1 MRIYDMRKH
10 LLLLLLLTCFGA
22 VAGENLLKSP
32 DFAADEYGD
41 FGVWSITK
49 KPSVTVT
56 RLPGQGPD
64 GKDAVR
70 LDLSKGAWIS
80 HKGLKLVGGAKYKFG
95 GFVRTA
101 GFSGSEYNGFMV
113 HDAAWNKKKMFRS
126 GRFFRHTGGKW
137 MTIEQTF
144 TAPADGMYELNI
156 YAPGQKGTLEICGP
170 FVVPL
175 DEKGTGSEFV
185 PPPLPK
191 KKMTG
196 KNIIRNTEFQPD
208 MFGEFGVWSI
218 RRPLVG
224 ITRLPGEG
232 VDGSTAVRLDFSR
245 QGSMIHDGIK
255 VVKGSKY
262 KFGAYVRTAGFS
274 GKEYYGIMFHNS
286 GWTKL
291 FKTRTFPADTN
302 GKWVR
307 IESTMTAPS
316 DGLYQLN
323 IYAPGPKG
331 VLEISRPFVI
341 PLDEDAVKAAGIS
354 HPVLENWRRIYPV
367 TVDLASLDPRQT
379 EFTVAVH
386 MSLPDAVEN
395 YSVSAELA
403 GQKQTADLNAAQ
415 RVKVQFSDLPLGK
428 TELKLQLIGK
438 KDSKVVLENRYP
450 CEVKAPVAKVAEKPL
465 NNLVSEICRFEKLR
479 DGEYE
484 FTVSDEAWY
493 FIGLVR
499 NEKNFALKLDGG
511 SEPVILSR
519 ENEPAD
525 TMRFLKPG
533 KHKLAVSGIASA
545 DNALVVRKVK
555 QLLLFQLHVSSP
567 KPGSPYRFTYDLA
580 FYRRWLWHNF
590 NTQLLQYE
598 YQIPTGCDVEL
609 ARELHARG
617 LKIISS
623 GDVGPKINWTKP
635 DVIEKNVRTANA
647 ISHTDGRALDEI
659 GSRYAFEMQ
668 LATGDAFWN
677 LIDFNKDLFLWMA
690 QIRGYL
696 HYPIVNSNL
705 LAAVGNSAHGHGRM
719 LMETYM
725 LTTHDAKTYDGYL
738 TALNHHLEWADRCV
752 PGGRSRIGFMISG
765 YTNCGAFNTWIHPQ
779 TDYKC
784 IVDGFF
790 RKLATDPGL
799 KGFAALGMYNILRCD
814 EEIAR
819 WTAAVVRHYA
829 VEGKTENLAEKY
841 GFSFNPGHIRN
852 GDFDDK
858 TDGWTVRPA
867 KEGSLVHR
875 YEKKF
880 GVKTQSRQ
888 RDYGTSGDNAMLFT
902 RCAEAPNKL
911 SQKATG
917 LIPGKKYALR
927 FVLADLDDVK
937 KPVGKPLDFTFRVD
951 ISDSGKVDAGSYFIV
966 QPGPTAMRYTRA
978 VDGSFT
984 RASFPARQIA
994 TRKIVFIPDKPEV
1007 TLTFSDWRDD
1017 RTPGGP
1023 IGQKL
1028 VLNFIGICPYFEGE

>member
-1 MRIYDMRKH
+1 MRKH
-10 LLLLLLLTCFGA
+10 LLLLLLFTCFGA
-22 VAGENLLKSP
+22 AAGENLLKSP
-32 DFAADEYGD
+32 DFAADEYGE
-41 FGVWSITK
+41 FGVWTITK
-49 KPSVTVT
+49 KTTVTVT
-56 RLPGQGPD
+56 RLPKQGPD

-80 HKGLKLVGGAKYKFG
+80 HKGLKLIGGAKYKFG
-95 GFVRTA
+95 GYVRTS
-101 GFSGSEYNGFMV
+101 GFSGSEYNGFMI
-113 HDAAWNKKKMFRS
+113 HDAGWNKKKMFRS

-137 MTIEQTF
+137 MPIEQTF

-175 DEKGTGSEFV
+175 DEKGAGSQFV

-218 RRPLVG
+218 RRPVVG

-245 QGSMIHDGIK
+245 QGSMIHDGLK

-291 FKTRTFPADTN
+291 FKTRPFPADTN

-367 TVDLASLDPRQT
+367 TLDLASLDPRQT

-386 MSLPDAVEN
+386 LSLPDAVDN
-395 YSVSAELA
+395 YTVSAELA
-403 GQKQTADLNAAQ
+403 GQKQTVGLNAVQ
-415 RVKVQFSDLPLGK
+415 RVKVQFKDLPLGK
-428 TELKLQLIGK
+428 TELKLQLISK
-438 KDSKVVLENRYP
+438 KDSKVVLENSYP

-465 NNLVSEICRFEKLR
+465 NNLVSEICRFEKLK

-493 FIGLVR
+493 FIGLAR
-499 NEKNFALKLDGG
+499 NEKNFTVKLDGG
-511 SEPVILSR
+511 SEPVILPR

-580 FYRRWLWHNF
+580 FYRRRLWHNF
-590 NTQLLQYE
+590 NTQMLQYE
-598 YQIPTGCDVEL
+598 YQSPTGCDVEL

-635 DVIEKNVRTANA
+635 DVIEKNIRTANA

-677 LIDFNKDLFLWMA
+677 LLDFNKDLYLWMA

-696 HYPIVNSNL
+696 HYPIVNSHL

-725 LTTHDAKTYDGYL
+725 LTTHDPETYDGYL
-738 TALNHHLEWADRCV
+738 SALNHHLEWADRCV

-765 YTNCGAFNTWIHPQ
+765 YNCCGAFNTWIHPQ

-814 EEIAR
+814 EEIVR

-841 GFSFNPGHIRN
+841 GFRFNPGHLRN

-867 KEGSLVHR
+867 KEGALVHR
-875 YEKKF
+875 YEKRF

-888 RDYGTSGDNAMLFT
+888 RDYGSSGDNAMLFT
-902 RCAEAPNKL
+902 RCTEAPNKL
-911 SQKATG
+911 SQKTTG

-937 KPVGKPLDFTFRVD
+937 KPVGKPLDFTFRAD
-951 ISDSGKVDAGSYFIV
+951 ISDSRKVDAGSYFLI
-966 QPGPTAMRYTRA
+966 QPGPTAMRYTRLA
-978 VDGSFT
+978 DGSFT
-984 RASFPARQIA
+984 RAKFPARQIA
-994 TRKIVFIPDKPEV
+994 TGKIVFIPDKPEV
-1007 TLTFSDWRDD
+1007 TLTFSDWKDD
-1017 RTPGGP
+1017 RTPGGA

-1028 VLNFIGICPYFEGE
+1028 VLNFIGICPYFDGE